1 MALLWHVLVDNNMIK
16 FDKKQLFQ
24 MLKKFVDEILISSG

>member
-1 MALLWHVLVDNNMIK
+1 MLWHVLVDNNMIK